1 MMNQHSSHVEQYYIN
16 EYKLST
22 DPEKRDAMLD
32 AAYEEWVAS
41 TDTAYPDNYL
51 NDNLLDI

>member
-22 DPEKRDAMLD
+22 GPEKRDAMLD
-32 AAYEEWVAS
+32 ATYEEWVAS
-41 TDTAYPDNYL
+41 TDTAYSDNYL